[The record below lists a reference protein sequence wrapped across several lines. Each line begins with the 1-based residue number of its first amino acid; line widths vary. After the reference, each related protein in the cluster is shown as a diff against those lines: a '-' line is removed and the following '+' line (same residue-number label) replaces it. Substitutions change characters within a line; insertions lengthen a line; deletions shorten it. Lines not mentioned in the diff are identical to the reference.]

1 MITERLEE
9 QACLYA
15 AGALPAAEEQAFEAQ
30 LAQNAE
36 LREFVSSMRET
47 AATIALAA
55 PQLAPP
61 SGLKRKVLDAA
72 AAKGGS
78 VVAERQS
85 TPVTAGRKDPG
96 FSFVEAHESKGWK
109 QLPVPGAWI
118 KFLSIEPA
126 KGYAV
131 LLGKLEA
138 GVRYPAH
145 FHEGA
150 EEIYMITGDLHI
162 GDRKLG
168 PGDFHHADAGTS
180 HPVNYSEEGCT
191 LLAVLPADHE
201 LVQFAM
207 A

>member
-1 MITERLEE
+1 MLSDHQQE

-15 AGALPAAEEQAFEAQ
+15 AGALPVAEQEALEAE
-30 LAQNAE
+30 LAQNTE
-36 LREFVSSMRET
+36 LREFVSTLRATMTS
-47 AATIALAA
+47 AALSVPQVSPPAELKQKILDRIEAGTKSTSDGAQA
-55 PQLAPP
+55 PAP
-61 SGLKRKVLDAA
+61 
-72 AAKGGS
+72 
-78 VVAERQS
+78 
-85 TPVTAGRKDPG
+85 AGRRVVPG
-96 FSFVEAHESKGWK
+96 SKFVEAHESKGWK
-109 QLPVPGAWI
+109 QLPIPGAWI

-131 LLGKLEA
+131 LLGRLEA

-145 FHEGA
+145 IHQGA

-180 HPVNYSEEGCT
+180 HPVNYSEDGCT

>member
-1 MITERLEE
+1 MITEQQQE
-9 QACLYA
+9 QAGLYA
-15 AGALPAAEEQAFEAQ
+15 AGALTEAEQQAFEAE
-30 LAQNAE
+30 LRGNAE
-36 LREFVSSMRET
+36 LRELVRGLRS
-47 AATIALAA
+47 AATMVALSA
-55 PQLAPP
+55 PQVGLPA
-61 SGLKRKVLDAA
+61 GLKQKVFDRIQSRNANRPTDQQTKA
-72 AAKGGS
+72 S
-78 VVAERQS
+78 VAS
-85 TPVTAGRKDPG
+85 KLPG
-96 FSFVEAHESKGWK
+96 FSFVGASESKDWR
-109 QLPVPGAWI
+109 QLPIPGAWI

-131 LLGKLEA
+131 LLGRLEA

-150 EEIYMITGDLHI
+150 EEIYMLTGDLHI

-191 LLAVLPADHE
+191 LLAVLPANHE

>member
-1 MITERLEE
+1 MITEHLEE

-15 AGALPAAEEQAFEAQ
+15 AGGLPAAEQQAFEAQ
-30 LAQNAE
+30 LARNAE
-36 LREFVSSMRET
+36 LRELVSSMRE
-47 AATIALAA
+47 AAAAIALSV

-61 SGLKRKVLDAA
+61 AGLKQKVLEAVARSVPVAPERESTAA
-72 AAKGGS
+72 TLKRRA
-78 VVAERQS
+78 
-85 TPVTAGRKDPG
+85 PG
-96 FSFVEAHESKGWK
+96 FSFVESHESKGWK
-109 QLPVPGAWI
+109 ELPIPGAWI

-131 LLGKLEA
+131 LLGKLGA

-191 LLAVLPADHE
+191 LLAVLPANHE